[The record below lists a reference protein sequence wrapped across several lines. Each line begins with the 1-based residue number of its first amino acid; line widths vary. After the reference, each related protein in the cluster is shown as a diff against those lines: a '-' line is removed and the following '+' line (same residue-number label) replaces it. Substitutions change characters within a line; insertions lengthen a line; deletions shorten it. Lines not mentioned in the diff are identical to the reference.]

1 MPTSLQKGIESAKSG
16 HMDLALSHLKDAIIE
31 EPENANVWVWL
42 AAIIEDDAKQTIFL
56 KKALE
61 IDPDNRSAQRGMAYI
76 ERKKTI
82 PPRPGEKL
90 SDYTRPIGLF
100 KKDQQQPGP
109 VQSAPAL
116 GVSQQAETI
125 QTAER
130 QTIPDSLYRESNG
143 AATSTEFEEAKKKT
157 AWLDIILYT
166 FILLIFVLIGFL
178 VGSTILNIE
187 LPFLSAPEKI
197 IELPA
202 LPSEEGLYLYD
213 SITYLEMKEH
223 QGAPQYED
231 GIPTTNTQQPGVLIK
246 SSSLVVDGLMFKY
259 EDGSKVSF
267 STNPVENGS
276 FILIPDQPLL
286 QGLYCIINPPLE
298 GIGESQYWCFRIY

>member
-1 MPTSLQKGIESAKSG
+1 MPTSLQKGIESAKTG

-82 PPRPGEKL
+82 PSRPGEKL

-100 KKDQQQPGP
+100 KKDQERPEP
-109 VQSAPAL
+109 VQST
-116 GVSQQAETI
+116 TI
-125 QTAER
+125 PSTSYRSDTLQSPER
-130 QTIPDSLYRESNG
+130 QTISDPLRSESTG
-143 AATSTEFEEAKKKT
+143 VATSPEFEEAKKKT
-157 AWLDIILYT
+157 AWLDIFLYS
-166 FILLIFVLIGFL
+166 FILLIFVVIGFL
-178 VGSTILNIE
+178 VGSTMLNIE

-202 LPSEEGLYLYD
+202 LPTEEGLYLYD
-213 SITYLEMKEH
+213 SITYLEMEEH
-223 QGAPQYED
+223 QGAPQYEE
-231 GIPTTNTQQPGVLIK
+231 GIPNTNTQQPGVLIK

-276 FILIPDQPLL
+276 YILIPDQPLL
-286 QGLYCIINPPLE
+286 QGLYCIINAPLE
-298 GIGESQYWCFRIY
+298 GIGESQYWCFRIN

>member
-1 MPTSLQKGIESAKSG
+1 MTTSLQKGIESAKSG

-100 KKDQQQPGP
+100 KKDQQQPEP
-109 VQSAPAL
+109 VHLPGTPGLSI
-116 GVSQQAETI
+116 QAENP
-125 QTAER
+125 QTPER
-130 QTIPDSLYRESNG
+130 QTIPAPLNRESVG
-143 AATSTEFEEAKKKT
+143 DVISPEFEKARKKT
-157 AWLDIILYT
+157 AWLDIILYS

-178 VGSTILNIE
+178 VGSTMLNIE

-197 IELPA
+197 IKLPA
-202 LPSEEGLYLYD
+202 LPSEDGLFLYD

-231 GIPTTNTQQPGVLIK
+231 GIPATNTQQPGVLIK
-246 SSSLVVDGLMFKY
+246 SSSLAVDGLLFKY
-259 EDGSKVSF
+259 EDGSKVPF
-267 STNPVENGS
+267 STNPVENTS

-286 QGLYCIINPPLE
+286 PGLYCLINPPLA
-298 GIGESQYWCFRIY
+298 GIGESQYWCFRIN